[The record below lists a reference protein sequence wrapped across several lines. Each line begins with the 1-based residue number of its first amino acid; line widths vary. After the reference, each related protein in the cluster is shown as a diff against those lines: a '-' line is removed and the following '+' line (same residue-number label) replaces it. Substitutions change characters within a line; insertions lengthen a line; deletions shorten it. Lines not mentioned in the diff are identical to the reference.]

1 MPTENV
7 IEFDDGN
14 CAFISGA
21 LTFDTAPGLYEEM
34 AAYIRDGALPNSLD
48 LSAVTTVDSAGLALL
63 LEWQAVRNKHG
74 ASLKITGAPSSLVSL
89 AQLCEAIDLL
99 NLSGRHE

>member
-1 MPTENV
+1 MPTKSV

-21 LTFDTAPGLYEEM
+21 LTFDTAPGLYEDM
-34 AAYIRDGALPNSLD
+34 AAHVRNGALPARLD
-48 LSAVTTVDSAGLALL
+48 LSGVTTVDSAGLALL
-63 LEWQAVRNKHG
+63 LEWQAVRNQQG
-74 ASLKITGAPSSLVSL
+74 ASLIVTGAPSSLVSL